1 MATLNKPKAFHVKV
15 DLTKCAFTDPVSNS
29 EGGLEKGE
37 WAPPLEW
44 NDGGEKTK
52 VLQPSLSLIH
62 YAPFPPFAIPL
73 FAIPTAAAVRA
84 LVEISPG

>member
-1 MATLNKPKAFHVKV
+1 MGAI
-15 DLTKCAFTDPVSNS
+15 
-29 EGGLEKGE
+29 GGG
-37 WAPPLEW
+37 EW

-62 YAPFPPFAIPL
+62 YASLA
-73 FAIPTAAAVRA
+73 AKAAAVRA

>member
-1 MATLNKPKAFHVKV
+1 MGAT
-15 DLTKCAFTDPVSNS
+15 
-29 EGGLEKGE
+29 GGG
-37 WAPPLEW
+37 EW

-62 YAPFPPFAIPL
+62 YAPLA
-73 FAIPTAAAVRA
+73 AAKAAAVRA